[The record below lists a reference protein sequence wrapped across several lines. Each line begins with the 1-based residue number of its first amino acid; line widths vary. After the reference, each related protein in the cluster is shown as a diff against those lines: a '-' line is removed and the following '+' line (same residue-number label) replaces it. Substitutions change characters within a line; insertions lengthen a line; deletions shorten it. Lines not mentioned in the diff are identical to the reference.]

1 MKTKTKNYFK
11 INNLARAKKDDNSLL
26 THGFSTFFGN
36 GRQEMMVFD
45 CTTSAIRLSR
55 KNFSFGWN
63 VIYCRQ
69 VCNAAAAAATVYTL
83 CSTD

>member
-1 MKTKTKNYFK
+1 
-11 INNLARAKKDDNSLL
+11 
-26 THGFSTFFGN
+26 
-36 GRQEMMVFD
+36 MMVFD

-69 VCNAAAAAATVYTL
+69 VCNAAAAAATVYTM
-83 CSTD
+83 CSTDLDLEIKLGQIHETHCIFDLKITLV